1 MSAGVYLPQHFSM
14 PTDEAL
20 DFAAGIG
27 TGHLVTAGPNGLDAT
42 LLPFLLRR
50 DREGVV
56 VRAHL
61 SAGNAQRVDV
71 ENGAQAMLIVQG
83 PAAYVSPG
91 LYPSKADH
99 GRVVPTLNYVVIH
112 LHGTLRPVSDPA
124 ALLQLVT
131 DLTNHRE
138 HGSADPWSV
147 DDAPTEFIHAQLRAI
162 VGLELVVGSV
172 EGKAKLSQNRPEV
185 DRVSVR
191 RAFMRGDADRQFL
204 GGMMNEPGAG

>member
-1 MSAGVYLPQHFSM
+1 MYLPHHFSM

-20 DFAAGIG
+20 DFVEGVG
-27 TGHLVTAGPNGLDAT
+27 VGHLVTAGPNGLDAT
-42 LLPFLLRR
+42 VLPFLLRR
-50 DREGVV
+50 DHERVQ

-61 SAGNAQRVDV
+61 SAGNAQRADV
-71 ENGAQAMLIVQG
+71 EAGARAMLIVQG
-83 PAAYVSPG
+83 PTAYVSPG

-99 GRVVPTLNYVVIH
+99 GRVVPTLNYVVVH
-112 LHGTLRPVSDPA
+112 MHGTLRPVSGPD

-138 HGSADPWSV
+138 NGSAVPWSV

-191 RAFMRGDADRQFL
+191 RAFMSGDADRQFL